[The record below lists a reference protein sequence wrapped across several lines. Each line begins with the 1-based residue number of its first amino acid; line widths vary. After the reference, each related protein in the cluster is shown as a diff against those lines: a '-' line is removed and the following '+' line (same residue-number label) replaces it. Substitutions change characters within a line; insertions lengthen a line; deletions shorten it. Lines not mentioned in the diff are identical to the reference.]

1 MNIPSSFKTAAR
13 TALTGAL
20 VFGAIGV
27 VSAFAQETAPAAADA
42 AAVPTPDK
50 GDTTWMLVSTILVI
64 AMTIPGLALFYGG
77 LVRSKNVLS
86 VLMQVLAGFSILAL
100 LWVVYGY
107 TLAFGGDGSGA
118 YIGGFD
124 KLFLAGVMAAKVSWN
139 TTKVS
144 SGITTPSE
152 KVAAVESGVTPARN
166 SLSKPPI

>member
-13 TALTGAL
+13 TAFGGFVA
-20 VFGAIGV
+20 FGAMGAIA
-27 VSAFAQETAPAAADA
+27 AFAQEAAPAAADA
-42 AAVPTPDK
+42 LAAAPAAPVPDK

-124 KLFLAGVMAAKVSWN
+124 KLFLAGVTPDSTAA
-139 TTKVS
+139 TF
-144 SGITTPSE
+144 
-152 KVAAVESGVTPARN
+152 
-166 SLSKPPI
+166 